1 MCPLSRN
8 VYFIKSILIAFSIIS
23 VLITSNMVGEMS
35 ILFAQSSD
43 TEDCIKYDS
52 LQKLIHI
59 SCKSIHLNDIYKSIK
74 NSSILGIE
82 NNTGINASKSDGK
95 VWILNAGITIENKGE
110 LVIDSADTSWLKM
123 VPTPTIQKNGQTGL
137 SGDEN
142 NDDDT
147 NDDNQDV
154 NAISYSL
161 LQTKKND
168 SDSSYNKEQ
177 KPIVVNKNNGDSP
190 NGIHVFGSLKIDSV
204 KITSWDPEKK
214 QVITFDLGKRP
225 GEELTKS
232 SYDTVV
238 ARPFIRVSNEA
249 SGITNITNSEIAY
262 LGYSCSRCSGI
273 SYYGGIGSIVKG
285 NNIHHLLK
293 GFYSKGMG
301 PMVVENNTIHDNY
314 LYGIDPH
321 TGTHDMIIRNNK
333 LYGNNASAII
343 CSKHCYNI
351 LFEGNEVYKNG
362 GDNRG
367 IALSINTTHS
377 IARNNYV
384 HDQISCIGSNSASN
398 FNTIEDN
405 VFSNCKVGVNL
416 ADTSNNIID
425 NNRIIGGE
433 VAIILRDINNKIFN
447 NKIEN
452 TTNGIVYIKEITANQ
467 KTNHQQIEQVNS
479 NATLNNLTAV
489 NEMTGVKNPV
499 VVNDTHFTSENDSQN
514 TGSDTLTRQN

>member
-1 MCPLSRN
+1 ML
-8 VYFIKSILIAFSIIS
+8 
-23 VLITSNMVGEMS
+23 
-35 ILFAQSSD
+35 ILFAQ
-43 TEDCIKYDS
+43 TKETADCIKYDS

-59 SCKSIHLNDIYKSIK
+59 SCKSIHLSDIYKTIK
-74 NSSILGIE
+74 NASVLDVE
-82 NNTGINASKSDGK
+82 NSAAADASTSKGK
-95 VWILNAGITIENKGE
+95 VWILNAGITIEKNGE
-110 LVIDSADTSWLKM
+110 LVIDSTDTSWLKI
-123 VPTPTIQKNGQTGL
+123 VPTPTIQKNGQSALT
-137 SGDEN
+137 GDE

-147 NDDNQDV
+147 SDDIQDV
-154 NAISYSL
+154 NAISYPL
-161 LQTKKND
+161 VHTKAGDSNNTNIKN
-168 SDSSYNKEQ
+168 Q

-204 KITSWDPEKK
+204 KITSWNPEKK
-214 QVITFDLGKRP
+214 QVITFELGKRP

-301 PMVVENNTIHDNY
+301 SMVVENNTIHDNY

-405 VFSNCKVGVNL
+405 IFSNCKVGVNL
-416 ADTSNNIID
+416 ADTTNNIVN

-433 VAIILRDINNKIFN
+433 VAIVLRDITNKIFN

>member
-1 MCPLSRN
+1 
-8 VYFIKSILIAFSIIS
+8 
-23 VLITSNMVGEMS
+23 MVGAMS
-35 ILFAQSSD
+35 ILYAQ
-43 TEDCIKYDS
+43 TNNAANCIKYDS

-74 NSSILGIE
+74 NTSILDIE
-82 NNTGINASKSDGK
+82 NSTGNASPSNGK
-95 VWILNAGITIENKGE
+95 VWILNAGIMIEKNGE
-110 LVIDSADTSWLKM
+110 LVIDSSDTSWLKI

-137 SGDEN
+137 TGDEN
-142 NDDDT
+142 DDDDT
-147 NDDNQDV
+147 NDDSPNVDAV
-154 NAISYSL
+154 SYPIL
-161 LQTKKND
+161 HTKEND
-168 SDSSYNKEQ
+168 SNNSYTNEQ

-214 QVITFDLGKRP
+214 DVITFDLGKRL

-232 SYDTVV
+232 KYDTVLP
-238 ARPFIRVSNEA
+238 RPFIRISNEA
-249 SGITNITNSEIAY
+249 TGKTNITNSEIAY

-301 PMVVENNTIHDNY
+301 AMVVENNTIHDNY

-333 LYGNNASAII
+333 VYGNNASAII

-351 LFEGNEVYKNG
+351 LFDGNEVYKNG
-362 GDNRG
+362 GTSRG

-377 IARNNYV
+377 VVRNNIV
-384 HDQISCIGSNSASN
+384 HDQISCTGSNRGSN
-398 FNTIEDN
+398 FNTIVDN
-405 VFSNCKVGVNL
+405 VFSNCKIAVNL
-416 ADTSNNIID
+416 ADTSNNLIK
-425 NNRIIGGE
+425 NNKITGAQ
-433 VAIILRDINNKIFN
+433 VAIILQNISNKIVQN
-447 NKIEN
+447 SIEN
-452 TTNGIVYIKEITANQ
+452 STNGIVLLKSSAGNQTANVNG
-467 KTNHQQIEQVNS
+467 KDIEQVNS
-479 NATLNNLTAV
+479 TPFFNNLTAV
-489 NEMTGVKNPV
+489 NEMAGVKNPV

-514 TGSDTLTRQN
+514 LR